1 MDLNNLTT
9 NDQKEL
15 LLLHILKSNL
25 EIVENTLSKK
35 QETLE
40 FKMNT
45 PTKDFQ
51 FDEPLFLSGD
61 WMMGVTNL
69 EVYNTVYNI
78 NETNNKFEIY
88 KSGLQ
93 GFEPITKHI
102 NEKGELY
109 IRKDEKSIEIEKQIH
124 QNKNICDDVST
135 NYVEKMNE
143 VKPKINK
150 HVNYDKYNEFYNLLN
165 VCTRNDFLELTSITI
180 PPGIY
185 EFNELNDCIQRI
197 IQKNNESFKLI
208 EKTIEPIKFE
218 IVADPINMHCTLTT
232 NHKILFNSKLNEVL
246 GFENKFYDPGQ
257 HISEKVINI
266 MPINKIHLKC
276 NTIDGSIVNGIRQP
290 ILFSFSLDKAPGFK
304 IYKEPKLIL
313 YKKLNTDKLSHI
325 KFYLEDDNRNEVSF
339 QGETLTFT
347 IQLIKI

>member
-9 NDQKEL
+9 HNQKEL

-25 EIVENTLSKK
+25 EIVENTHSKR

-45 PTKDFQ
+45 SQKDFQ
-51 FDEPLFLSGD
+51 FDEPLILSGE

-78 NETNNKFEIY
+78 NQFNNTFRIEIDPNIIHEILEI
-88 KSGLQ
+88 KLK
-93 GFEPITKHI
+93 PI
-102 NEKGELY
+102 NELIEHKNYLSHSEILNKLKHLLKGM
-109 IRKDEKSIEIEKQIH
+109 QF
-124 QNKNICDDVST
+124 CDDD
-135 NYVEKMNE
+135 YIEFEEK
-143 VKPKINK
+143 VL
-150 HVNYDKYNEFYNLLN
+150 NEFNLTQQEINSLNIKCTATQSSKDYYN
-165 VCTRNDFLELTSITI
+165 VII

-185 EFNELNDCIQRI
+185 EFIELSNCIQQLVQNVDEKFNKI
-197 IQKNNESFKLI
+197 YSQT
-208 EKTIEPIKFE
+208 EKTIFKIEPNT
-218 IVADPINMHCTLTT
+218 INMHCKLTT
-232 NHKILFNSKLNEVL
+232 NRAIEFNSKLNEVL
-246 GFENKFYDPGQ
+246 GFTEMYYKAGE
-257 HISEKVINI
+257 HVSEKVINI

-276 NTIDGSIVNGIRQP
+276 NCIDGSIVNGLREP
-290 ILFSFSLDKAPGFK
+290 ILFTFSLDKAPGFK
-304 IYKEPKLIL
+304 IFKEPKIIL

-325 KFYLEDDNRNEVSF
+325 KFYLEDDSRNPVSF